1 MDLTNKTITITYM
14 SVTTFPEE
22 TTVKVVVSKEILPGV
37 FKTLDTYD
45 LSFERIYQN
54 TSDPALLVAIREK
67 LTEIPD

>member
-1 MDLTNKTITITYM
+1 M